1 MKSAVAIRYVISMMM
16 SADGNEVM
24 VSGYG
29 SP

>member
-1 MKSAVAIRYVISMMM
+1 MKSAVAIRYVISMIK
-16 SADGNEVM
+16 SVDGSEVM